1 MCEAGNRAEVIA
13 AESLPSTS
21 EWKGEV
27 LPLEPVD
34 ELSVLTVCDNV
45 TDILLPDQGP
55 AKRLPLDRGD
65 LDMRA
70 ADLRRDVPPEVLPRD
85 HLHRPGRDAVRA
97 DLTRGNDPDITCRS
111 PAGGHPRASN
121 ARRATGGRPQMAG

>member
-55 AKRLPLDRGD
+55 AKRLPLERGD

-85 HLHRPGRDAVRA
+85 HLHRPGRD
-97 DLTRGNDPDITCRS
+97 RS
-111 PAGGHPRASN
+111 PRSAGAAASRP
-121 ARRATGGRPQMAG
+121 AASRRATPAHLRSGIARS